1 MSSASLIAPLRGA
14 SDAIVIHNY
23 TILNKI
29 GQGGFSSVYK
39 AQHTKNNRIVALKI
53 EKTKDSKSI
62 LRESKIMS
70 YLNRELASN
79 VVPTLFW
86 YGTFGKMV
94 GIATTF
100 YATSMSDVLTQ
111 TISIPMKMDLCRQLI
126 NIMRQI
132 HSVFVIHCDI
142 KPDNFMIQYV
152 DEELKLVIIDFG
164 MSRLFVDS
172 QQTTKISDSLF
183 GTPKYASYNVH
194 LGHKYSRR
202 DDLISIGYLLMT
214 VFDIALPWSLPP
226 DDQSHSQTLSDCDQ
240 SQRLLSKD
248 FASPNPIGW
257 IPTKLPSVAHC
268 DQSQRLLSHCDHP
281 HNLYRRD
288 LKIYDK
294 LVEYLRKTDFAD
306 ILIPYLTI
314 VYALKSHEAP
324 NYNILVNYFII
335 P

>member
-1 MSSASLIAPLRGA
+1 MSSASLIAPLGGA

-23 TILNKI
+23 KILNKI

-39 AQHTKNNRIVALKI
+39 AQHKKNNRIVALKI

-62 LRESKIMS
+62 LHESKILS
-70 YLNRELASN
+70 YLNRELSSI

-86 YGTFGKMV
+86 YGAFGKMV

-100 YATSMSDVLTQ
+100 YSTSMTEILSQNL
-111 TISIPMKMDLCRQLI
+111 SITMKIDLCRQLI
-126 NIMRQI
+126 NIIRQI

-142 KPDNFMIQYV
+142 KPDNFMCYNDGNNGLI
-152 DEELKLVIIDFG
+152 KLVIIDFG

-172 QQTTKISDSLF
+172 QQTTKHLPNKISDSLF
-183 GTPKYASYNVH
+183 GTPKYASYNIH

-214 VFDIALPWSLPP
+214 VFDIVLPWSALPVLQN
-226 DDQSHSQTLSDCDQ
+226 D
-240 SQRLLSKD
+240 
-248 FASPNPIGW
+248 
-257 IPTKLPSVAHC
+257 

-288 LKIYDK
+288 LKMYDI
-294 LVEYLRKTDFAD
+294 LVEYLRKMDFAD
-306 ILIPYLTI
+306 ILIPYFTD
-314 VYALKSHEAP
+314 VYALKYDEPPAYSS
-324 NYNILVNYFII
+324 LVNYFIT

>member
-23 TILNKI
+23 KILNKI

-53 EKTKDSKSI
+53 EKSKDSKSI
-62 LRESKIMS
+62 LHESKIMS

-86 YGTFGKMV
+86 YGAFGKMV

-100 YATSMSDVLTQ
+100 YSISMSEILSQNLT
-111 TISIPMKMDLCRQLI
+111 IPMKMDLCKQLI
-126 NIMRQI
+126 NIMRQL
-132 HSVFVIHCDI
+132 HSVFVIHCDV
-142 KPDNFMIQYV
+142 KPDNFMVQHD
-152 DEELKLVIIDFG
+152 DENYNFIKLVIIDFG

-172 QQTTKISDSLF
+172 QQTTKHLPDKLSDSLF

-194 LGHKYSRR
+194 IGHKYSRR
-202 DDLISIGYLLMT
+202 DDLVSIGYLLMT
-214 VFDIALPWSLPP
+214 VFDIALPWSLLPN
-226 DDQSHSQTLSDCDQ
+226 DESQSQIQTLSD
-240 SQRLLSKD
+240 
-248 FASPNPIGW
+248 
-257 IPTKLPSVAHC
+257 
-268 DQSQRLLSHCDHP
+268 CDHP

-288 LKIYDK
+288 LKMYDN

-306 ILIPYLTI
+306 ILIPYFTY
-314 VYALKSHEAP
+314 VYALKYDEAP
-324 NYNILVNYFII
+324 NYTSLLNYFIM

>member
-23 TILNKI
+23 KILNKI

-53 EKTKDSKSI
+53 EKSKDSKSI
-62 LRESKIMS
+62 LHESKIMS
-70 YLNRELASN
+70 YLNRELSSSN

-86 YGTFGKMV
+86 YGAFGKMV

-100 YATSMSDVLTQ
+100 YSTSMSEILTQ
-111 TISIPMKMDLCRQLI
+111 KLDLTTKMDFCIQLI

-132 HSVFVIHCDI
+132 HSVFVIHCDV
-142 KPDNFMIQYV
+142 KPDNFMVHYV
-152 DEELKLVIIDFG
+152 DNELKLVIIDFG

-172 QQTTKISDSLF
+172 QQTTKHLPDKISDSLF

-214 VFDIALPWSLPP
+214 VFDIALPWSTLPLI
-226 DDQSHSQTLSDCDQ
+226 SGEDQ
-240 SQRLLSKD
+240 SQSHI
-248 FASPNPIGW
+248 NGW
-257 IPTKLPSVAHC
+257 THC

-288 LKIYDK
+288 LKIYDN

-306 ILIPYLTI
+306 ILIPYFTD
-314 VYALKSHEAP
+314 VYALKYDEPPTYS
-324 NYNILVNYFII
+324 NLVNYFIM

>member
-1 MSSASLIAPLRGA
+1 MSSASLIAPLGGA

-23 TILNKI
+23 KILNKI

-39 AQHTKNNRIVALKI
+39 AQHKKNNRIVALKI

-62 LRESKIMS
+62 LHESKILS
-70 YLNRELASN
+70 YLNRELSSI

-86 YGTFGKMV
+86 YGAFGKMV

-100 YATSMSDVLTQ
+100 YSTSMTEILSQNL
-111 TISIPMKMDLCRQLI
+111 SITMKIDLSKQLI
-126 NIMRQI
+126 NIIRQI

-142 KPDNFMIQYV
+142 KPDNFMCYNDGNNGLI
-152 DEELKLVIIDFG
+152 KLVIIDFG

-172 QQTTKISDSLF
+172 QQTTKHLPNKISDSLF
-183 GTPKYASYNVH
+183 GTPKYASYNIH

-214 VFDIALPWSLPP
+214 VFDIVLPWSALPVLQN
-226 DDQSHSQTLSDCDQ
+226 D
-240 SQRLLSKD
+240 
-248 FASPNPIGW
+248 
-257 IPTKLPSVAHC
+257 

-288 LKIYDK
+288 LKMYDI
-294 LVEYLRKTDFAD
+294 LVEYLRKMDFAD
-306 ILIPYLTI
+306 ILIPYFTD
-314 VYALKSHEAP
+314 VYALKYDEPPAYSS
-324 NYNILVNYFII
+324 LVNYFIT

>member
-14 SDAIVIHNY
+14 SNDIVIHNY
-23 TILNKI
+23 KILNKI

-53 EKTKDSKSI
+53 EKSKDSKSI
-62 LRESKIMS
+62 LHESKIMS
-70 YLNRELASN
+70 YLNRELSHSD

-86 YGTFGKMV
+86 YGAFGKMV

-100 YATSMSDVLTQ
+100 YSTSMTEVLSQ
-111 TISIPMKMDLCRQLI
+111 KISMPLKMDLCRQLI
-126 NIMRQI
+126 NIMRQL
-132 HSVFVIHCDI
+132 HSVFVIHCDV
-142 KPDNFMIQYV
+142 KPDNFMIKYV
-152 DEELKLVIIDFG
+152 HEEVKLVIIDFG

-172 QQTTKISDSLF
+172 QQTTKHAPDKLSDSLF

-214 VFDIALPWSLPP
+214 VFDIALPWSSLPLIG
-226 DDQSHSQTLSDCDQ
+226 DEYSNQ
-240 SQRLLSKD
+240 SQMPLS
-248 FASPNPIGW
+248 
-257 IPTKLPSVAHC
+257 
-268 DQSQRLLSHCDHP
+268 QCDHP

-294 LVEYLRKTDFAD
+294 LVEYLRKTNFAD
-306 ILIPYLTI
+306 ILIPYFTD
-314 VYALKSHEAP
+314 VYTVKYDEAP
-324 NYNILVNYFII
+324 SYTSLINYFIM

>member
-1 MSSASLIAPLRGA
+1 MSSASLIAPLGGA

-23 TILNKI
+23 KILNKI

-39 AQHTKNNRIVALKI
+39 AQHKKNNRIVALKI

-62 LRESKIMS
+62 LHESKILS
-70 YLNRELASN
+70 YLNRELSSI

-86 YGTFGKMV
+86 YGAFGKMV

-100 YATSMSDVLTQ
+100 YSTSMTEILSQNL
-111 TISIPMKMDLCRQLI
+111 SITMKIDLSKQLI
-126 NIMRQI
+126 NIIRQI

-142 KPDNFMIQYV
+142 KPDNFMCYNDGNNGLI
-152 DEELKLVIIDFG
+152 KLVIIDFG

-172 QQTTKISDSLF
+172 QQTTKHLPNKISDSLF
-183 GTPKYASYNVH
+183 GTPKYASYNIH

-214 VFDIALPWSLPP
+214 VFDIVLPWSALPVLQN
-226 DDQSHSQTLSDCDQ
+226 DDQ
-240 SQRLLSKD
+240 SQRLLS
-248 FASPNPIGW
+248 
-257 IPTKLPSVAHC
+257 HC

-288 LKIYDK
+288 LKMYDI
-294 LVEYLRKTDFAD
+294 LVEYLRKMDFAD
-306 ILIPYLTI
+306 ILIPYFTD
-314 VYALKSHEAP
+314 VYALKYDEPPAYSS
-324 NYNILVNYFII
+324 LVNYFIT

>member
-1 MSSASLIAPLRGA
+1 MS

-23 TILNKI
+23 RILNKI

-39 AQHTKNNRIVALKI
+39 AQHVKNNKIVALKI

-62 LRESKIMS
+62 LHESKILS
-70 YLNRELASN
+70 YLNRELLSN

-100 YATSMSDVLTQ
+100 YSTSMAEILSQKLDITVK
-111 TISIPMKMDLCRQLI
+111 IDLCRQLI
-126 NIMRQI
+126 NIMRQL

-142 KPDNFMIQYV
+142 KPDNFMVQHADNSI
-152 DEELKLVIIDFG
+152 KLVIIDFG

-172 QQTTKISDSLF
+172 EQTTKHLSDKISDSLF
-183 GTPKYASYNVH
+183 GTPKYSSYNVH

-214 VFDIALPWSLPP
+214 VFDIVLPWSTLP
-226 DDQSHSQTLSDCDQ
+226 LLLDCDI
-240 SQRLLSKD
+240 SKD
-248 FASPNPIGW
+248 FASQ
-257 IPTKLPSVAHC
+257 L
-268 DQSQRLLSHCDHP
+268 DQSHRLLSHCDHP

-288 LKIYDK
+288 MKKYDN
-294 LVEYLRKTDFAD
+294 LVDCLRKTEFSN
-306 ILIPYLTI
+306 ILIPYFTY
-314 VYALKSHEAP
+314 VYSLKYDEAP
-324 NYNILVNYFII
+324 NYANLVKL
-335 P
+335 

>member
-1 MSSASLIAPLRGA
+1 MSSASFIAPLGGA

-23 TILNKI
+23 KILNKI

-53 EKTKDSKSI
+53 EKSKDSKSI
-62 LRESKIMS
+62 LHESKIMS
-70 YLNRELASN
+70 YLNRELSSSN

-86 YGTFGKMV
+86 YGAFGKMV

-100 YATSMSDVLTQ
+100 YSTSLSEVLTQ
-111 TISIPMKMDLCRQLI
+111 KLDIPMKMDLCRQLT

-132 HSVFVIHCDI
+132 HSVFVIHCDV
-142 KPDNFMIQYV
+142 KPDNFMVHYGEN
-152 DEELKLVIIDFG
+152 DGLLKLVIIDFG

-172 QQTTKISDSLF
+172 QQTTKHLPNKISDSLF

-202 DDLISIGYLLMT
+202 DDLISIGYLFMT
-214 VFDIALPWSLPP
+214 VFDIALPWSTLPLIG
-226 DDQSHSQTLSDCDQ
+226 DED
-240 SQRLLSKD
+240 SKD
-248 FASPNPIGW
+248 
-257 IPTKLPSVAHC
+257 LVSVA
-268 DQSQRLLSHCDHP
+268 HP

-288 LKIYDK
+288 LKIYDN

-306 ILIPYLTI
+306 ILIPYFTE
-314 VYALKSHEAP
+314 VYSFKYDEAP
-324 NYNILVNYFII
+324 TYSSLLNYFIT

>member
-1 MSSASLIAPLRGA
+1 MNIVSIFHSYKFTHF
-14 SDAIVIHNY
+14 SD
-23 TILNKI
+23 
-29 GQGGFSSVYK
+29 S
-39 AQHTKNNRIVALKI
+39 KI

-111 TISIPMKMDLCRQLI
+111 RISIPMKMDLCRQLI

-132 HSVFVIHCDI
+132 HSVFVIHCDV
-142 KPDNFMIQYV
+142 KPDNFMV
-152 DEELKLVIIDFG
+152 RHDDNDGFLKLVIIDFG

-172 QQTTKISDSLF
+172 QQTTKHLPDKISDSLF

-214 VFDIALPWSLPP
+214 VFHIVLPWSALPVLEN
-226 DDQSHSQTLSDCDQ
+226 DQSQIQTLSDCDQ
-240 SQRLLSKD
+240 SQRLLS
-248 FASPNPIGW
+248 
-257 IPTKLPSVAHC
+257 HC

-281 HNLYRRD
+281 HNIYRRD
-288 LKIYDK
+288 LKIYEN

-306 ILIPYLTI
+306 ILIPYFTI
-314 VYALKSHEAP
+314 IYALKYDEAP
-324 NYNILVNYFII
+324 NYTHLLNYFIM

>member
-23 TILNKI
+23 KILNKI

-53 EKTKDSKSI
+53 EKSKDSKSI
-62 LRESKIMS
+62 LHESKIMS
-70 YLNRELASN
+70 YLNRELSSSN

-86 YGTFGKMV
+86 YGAFGKMV

-100 YATSMSDVLTQ
+100 YSTSLSEVLTQ
-111 TISIPMKMDLCRQLI
+111 TLDITMKMDLCRQLI

-132 HSVFVIHCDI
+132 HSVFVIHCDV
-142 KPDNFMIQYV
+142 KPDNFMVHYGEN
-152 DEELKLVIIDFG
+152 DGLLKLVIIDFG

-172 QQTTKISDSLF
+172 QQTTKHLPNKISDSLF

-214 VFDIALPWSLPP
+214 VFDIALPWSTLPLIG
-226 DDQSHSQTLSDCDQ
+226 DEDY
-240 SQRLLSKD
+240 KD
-248 FASPNPIGW
+248 
-257 IPTKLPSVAHC
+257 LVSV
-268 DQSQRLLSHCDHP
+268 SHP

-288 LKIYDK
+288 LKIYDN

-306 ILIPYLTI
+306 ILIPYFTY
-314 VYALKSHEAP
+314 VYALKYDEPPTYS
-324 NYNILVNYFII
+324 NLVNYFIM

>member
-1 MSSASLIAPLRGA
+1 MSSASLIAPLGGA

-23 TILNKI
+23 KILNKI

-53 EKTKDSKSI
+53 EKSKDSKSI
-62 LRESKIMS
+62 LHESKIMS

-86 YGTFGKMV
+86 YGAFGKMV

-100 YATSMSDVLTQ
+100 YSTSMTEILTQ
-111 TISIPMKMDLCRQLI
+111 NLTIPMKMDLCKQLI
-126 NIMRQI
+126 NIMRQL
-132 HSVFVIHCDI
+132 HSVFVIHCDV
-142 KPDNFMIQYV
+142 KPDNFMVQHDYGNNGLI
-152 DEELKLVIIDFG
+152 KLVIIDFG

-172 QQTTKISDSLF
+172 QQTTKHLPDKLSDSLF

-194 LGHKYSRR
+194 IGHKYSRR
-202 DDLISIGYLLMT
+202 DDLVSIGYLIMT
-214 VFDIALPWSLPP
+214 VFDILLPWSALPVIQN
-226 DDQSHSQTLSDCDQ
+226 DDQSHQ
-240 SQRLLSKD
+240 
-248 FASPNPIGW
+248 IGW
-257 IPTKLPSVAHC
+257 T
-268 DQSQRLLSHCDHP
+268 HCDHP

-288 LKIYDK
+288 LKMYYN

-306 ILIPYLTI
+306 ILIPYFTY
-314 VYALKSHEAP
+314 VYALKYDEAP
-324 NYNILVNYFII
+324 NYTSLLNYFIM

>member
-1 MSSASLIAPLRGA
+1 MSSASLI
-14 SDAIVIHNY
+14 VIHNY
-23 TILNKI
+23 KILNKI

-62 LRESKIMS
+62 LHESKIMS

-86 YGTFGKMV
+86 YGAFGKMV

-111 TISIPMKMDLCRQLI
+111 KLGIPMKMDLSKQLI

-152 DEELKLVIIDFG
+152 DEEVKLVIIDFG

-172 QQTTKISDSLF
+172 QQITKMSDSLF

-226 DDQSHSQTLSDCDQ
+226 LASQSDQIFLSSPTQT
-240 SQRLLSKD
+240 
-248 FASPNPIGW
+248 
-257 IPTKLPSVAHC
+257 SVN
-268 DQSQRLLSHCDHP
+268 HP

-288 LKIYDK
+288 LKIYEK

-306 ILIPYLTI
+306 ILIPYFTN
-314 VYALKSHEAP
+314 VYELKSHEAP
-324 NYNILVNYFII
+324 DYNILVNYFII

>member
-23 TILNKI
+23 RILNKI

-39 AQHTKNNRIVALKI
+39 AQHKKNNRIVALKI
-53 EKTKDSKSI
+53 EKSKDSKSI
-62 LRESKIMS
+62 LRESKILS
-70 YLNRELASN
+70 YLNRELLTN

-100 YATSMSDVLTQ
+100 YSTSLTGILIQ
-111 TISIPMKMDLCRQLI
+111 RISITMKMDLCRQLI
-126 NIMRQI
+126 NILRQL

-142 KPDNFMIQYV
+142 KPDNFMVQC
-152 DEELKLVIIDFG
+152 DDDLLKLVIIDFG

-172 QQTTKISDSLF
+172 QQTTQHLPDDISDSLF

-202 DDLISIGYLLMT
+202 DDLISVGYLFMT
-214 VFDIALPWSLPP
+214 VFGISLPWSALPAL
-226 DDQSHSQTLSDCDQ
+226 QSQRLLSHCDQ
-240 SQRLLSKD
+240 SQRLLS
-248 FASPNPIGW
+248 
-257 IPTKLPSVAHC
+257 HC

-281 HNLYRRD
+281 DNLYRRD
-288 LKIYDK
+288 MKKYDK
-294 LVEYLRKTDFAD
+294 LVEYLHKTDFAK
-306 ILIPYLTI
+306 ILISYFTD
-314 VYALKSHEAP
+314 VYALKYDEAP
-324 NYNILVNYFII
+324 NYTDLIKQCVF
-335 P
+335 PV

>member
-23 TILNKI
+23 KILNKI

-62 LRESKIMS
+62 LHESKILS
-70 YLNRELASN
+70 YLNRELSSN

-86 YGTFGKMV
+86 YGAFGKMV

-100 YATSMSDVLTQ
+100 YSTSMTEILSQ
-111 TISIPMKMDLCRQLI
+111 RISITAKMDLCKQLI

-132 HSVFVIHCDI
+132 HSVFVIHCDV
-142 KPDNFMIQYV
+142 KPDNFMCYN
-152 DEELKLVIIDFG
+152 DGLLKLVIIDFG

-172 QQTTKISDSLF
+172 QQTTKHLPNKISDSLF

-214 VFDIALPWSLPP
+214 VFDIALPWSLSVIQN
-226 DDQSHSQTLSDCDQ
+226 DDQ
-240 SQRLLSKD
+240 SQRLL
-248 FASPNPIGW
+248 
-257 IPTKLPSVAHC
+257 T
-268 DQSQRLLSHCDHP
+268 HCDHP

-288 LKIYDK
+288 LKMYDN

-306 ILIPYLTI
+306 ILIPYFTE
-314 VYALKSHEAP
+314 VYSLNYDEAP
-324 NYNILVNYFII
+324 TYSSLVNYFII

>member
-23 TILNKI
+23 KILNKI

-53 EKTKDSKSI
+53 EKSKDSKSI
-62 LRESKIMS
+62 LHESKIMS
-70 YLNRELASN
+70 YLNRELTSN

-86 YGTFGKMV
+86 YGAFGKMV

-100 YATSMSDVLTQ
+100 YSTSMSEILSQ
-111 TISIPMKMDLCRQLI
+111 NLTISMKMDLCKQLI
-126 NIMRQI
+126 NIMRQL
-132 HSVFVIHCDI
+132 HSVFIIHCDV
-142 KPDNFMIQYV
+142 KPDNFMVHYGENNGFI
-152 DEELKLVIIDFG
+152 KLVIIDFG

-172 QQTTKISDSLF
+172 QQSNKHLPDRLSDSLF

-194 LGHKYSRR
+194 IGHKYSRR
-202 DDLISIGYLLMT
+202 DDLISIGYLIMT
-214 VFDIALPWSLPP
+214 VFDIALPWSSLPVIQN
-226 DDQSHSQTLSDCDQ
+226 DDPTH
-240 SQRLLSKD
+240 
-248 FASPNPIGW
+248 PICW
-257 IPTKLPSVAHC
+257 THC
-268 DQSQRLLSHCDHP
+268 NHP

-288 LKIYDK
+288 LKIYDN

-306 ILIPYLTI
+306 ILIPYFTY
-314 VYALKSHEAP
+314 VYALKYDDAP
-324 NYNILVNYFII
+324 TYTSLINYFII

>member
-23 TILNKI
+23 KILNKI

-62 LRESKIMS
+62 LHESKILS
-70 YLNRELASN
+70 YLNRELSSN

-86 YGTFGKMV
+86 YGAFGKMV

-100 YATSMSDVLTQ
+100 YSTSMTEILSQ
-111 TISIPMKMDLCRQLI
+111 RISITAKMDLCKQLI

-132 HSVFVIHCDI
+132 HSVFVIHCDV
-142 KPDNFMIQYV
+142 KPDNFMCYN
-152 DEELKLVIIDFG
+152 DGLLKLVIIDFG

-172 QQTTKISDSLF
+172 QQTTKHLPNKISDSLF

-214 VFDIALPWSLPP
+214 VFDIALPWSLSVIQN
-226 DDQSHSQTLSDCDQ
+226 DDQ
-240 SQRLLSKD
+240 SQRLL
-248 FASPNPIGW
+248 
-257 IPTKLPSVAHC
+257 T
-268 DQSQRLLSHCDHP
+268 HCDHP

-288 LKIYDK
+288 LKLYDN

-306 ILIPYLTI
+306 ILIPYFTE
-314 VYALKSHEAP
+314 VYSLNYDEAP
-324 NYNILVNYFII
+324 TYSSLVNYFII